1 MKKET
6 VGQETYVRIIIEDER
21 DRITSDDT
29 VVREPAYIRR
39 EYEIDDGAVIQY
51 EWRAF
56 PGKSAEDNYNH
67 RFTMTILP
75 KNNKEKLKLGL
86 LKTIPHPPNSR

>member
-1 MKKET
+1 MKGED
-6 VGQETYVRIIIEDER
+6 YVKIIIEDEL
-21 DRITSDDT
+21 DRIAWEDT
-29 VVREPAYIRR
+29 IVREPAYIRR

-56 PGKSAEDNYNH
+56 PGESADDNYNH

-75 KNNKEKLKLGL
+75 RENPAELELGL
-86 LKTIPHPPNSR
+86 LKTIPHPPDNR